1 MAKRALM
8 FEKKSDEVELN
19 MSPLIDMIFILLIF
33 FLVTTTFVKE
43 SGVDVNRPVQAPP
56 KGQQKEEAN
65 IQINVTMDGMVYVD
79 GQAVDIRSIQSR
91 MERFKYESP
100 DGNVIITAD
109 NKSKFGV
116 SIEVLD
122 QVRLAN
128 IKNVVV
134 TGAAE

>member
-1 MAKRALM
+1 MGKRSLGV
-8 FEKKSDEVELN
+8 EKNSDEVKLN

-43 SGVDVNRPVQAPP
+43 SGVDVNRPVTSNKPSTV
-56 KGQQKEEAN
+56 EEAN
-65 IQINVTMDGMVYVD
+65 IVINVLKDGMVYID
-79 GQAVDIRSIQSR
+79 SQAIDVRSVRSR
-91 MERFKYESP
+91 MERYKYENP

-109 NKSKFGV
+109 NESRFGV
-116 SIEVLD
+116 AIEVLD

-134 TGAAE
+134 TGTAQ